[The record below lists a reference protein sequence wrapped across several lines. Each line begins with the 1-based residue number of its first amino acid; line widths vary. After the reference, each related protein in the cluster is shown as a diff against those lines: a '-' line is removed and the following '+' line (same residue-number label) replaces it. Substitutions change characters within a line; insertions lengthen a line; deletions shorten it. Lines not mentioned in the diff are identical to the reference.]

1 MSTRRI
7 VAVLLLA
14 LPATLAAQGQPSP
27 PQRGGGFQR
36 GATNPFQVALGK
48 SADLKLTEEQTA
60 KLRELDKALREK
72 NEPIMAEIRKLR
84 GSGTSMRDIPEA
96 DRAKL
101 RELMQTIRKNAAE
114 GTESLKDVL
123 TDEQVQQVQKIL
135 QEASAPRPR
144 GN

>member
-1 MSTRRI
+1 MSTRWI

-14 LPATLAAQGQPSP
+14 LPATLAAQNRPVPSQQGGQM
-27 PQRGGGFQR
+27 
-36 GATNPFQVALGK
+36 GATNPFQVALEK
-48 SADLKLTEEQTA
+48 SADLKLTEEQAA

-84 GSGTSMRDIPEA
+84 GSGTPMRDMSEA

-101 RELMQTIRKNAAE
+101 REWMQAIRKNAAE
-114 GTESLKDVL
+114 GRESLKGVL
-123 TDEQVQQVQKIL
+123 TNEQVQQVEKIL
-135 QEASAPRPR
+135 QEASAARRR